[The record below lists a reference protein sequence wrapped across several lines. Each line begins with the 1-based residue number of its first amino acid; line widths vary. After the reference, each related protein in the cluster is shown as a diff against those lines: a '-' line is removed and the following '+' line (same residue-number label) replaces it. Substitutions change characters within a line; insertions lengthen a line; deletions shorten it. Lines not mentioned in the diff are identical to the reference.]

1 MAKTKK
7 GVDQPEQVSTA
18 QYWLDEIKRAED
30 SFSKWHERAK
40 KVVDR
45 YRDERSGQDNHR
57 RKFNILWSNTQVM
70 KPALYGRM
78 PKPEVSRRYNDQ
90 DAVGRTAA
98 MIQER
103 ALEYEVEEFPDY
115 NQAMSGAVED
125 RLLPGRGVA
134 WVRYELDEETG
145 NECAPTDYV
154 HWQDFLHNPARTW
167 DEVWWVAKRVY
178 MTKEEG
184 EARFGPIFLQ
194 VPIEMK
200 KESLNDR
207 ENPKDSLK
215 DKAQVWEIWDKHTKE
230 VCWVAKGFRNELD
243 RKPDPLQLEKFFPCP
258 RPLYATTTTGSLIP
272 VPDYCEY
279 QDQAEELDL
288 ISQRI
293 SLLTKALKV
302 RGVYNAEYKSIK
314 RLLTETE
321 DNELIPVDSWAAF
334 AEKGGLKG
342 AVDWLP
348 IDMVANVLTTLF
360 EAREQ
365 CLTVI
370 YQTIGLSDIMRGST
384 DSDETLG
391 AQQLKANF
399 GSMRLRSTQA
409 EVARFATDLLR
420 LKAEIQCRFYSPEKL
435 LEMAGI
441 AQTLDG
447 QNQEQVQQAVALL
460 KEARLKDFRISIESD
475 TLAQIDEGQEKQEMV
490 EFVTSLGT
498 MLKESV
504 PVIQGAP
511 ALLPAIGETIK
522 LVIRK
527 QRAGRAIEAAW
538 DQALQAAAQQMSG
551 PQGIPPEVQEQIQAA
566 QEEIAKKGQE
576 LQAQEQDLFKRETEH
591 KVAQFQFDAQKQ
603 VADTERKAQDEV
615 RAAKQQA
622 EQSQAEAQT
631 QVQDQGRQIGEEKLL
646 MQVQQLI
653 SQHGAAIE
661 KIVQNATTDLTIS
674 EVKSD
679 AKRKAAG
686 EKQKD
691 EKEEGRSK
699 KVVEQVAA
707 ANEKLGETIGQAI
720 IKGMSQPKRI
730 VRGKDGRA
738 EGVEVAT

>member
-7 GVDQPEQVSTA
+7 GVDQEERVSSA
-18 QYWLDEIKRAED
+18 EYWLDEIGRAEG
-30 SFSKWHERAK
+30 SFEKWNERAK

-45 YRDERSGQDNHR
+45 YRDERSGAEVHR

-90 DAVGRTAA
+90 DPIGRAAA

-103 ALEYEVEEFPDY
+103 ALEYEVEEYPDY

-134 WVRYELDEETG
+134 WVRYEMDEETG
-145 NECAPTDYV
+145 HECAPTDYV

-167 DEVWWVAKRVY
+167 DEVWWVARRVY
-178 MTKEEG
+178 MTKDEG
-184 EARFGPIFLQ
+184 AARFGDIFAQ
-194 VPIEMK
+194 VPIETK
-200 KESLNDR
+200 KDSQADR
-207 ENPKDSLK
+207 ETPKDSMRN
-215 DKAQVWEIWDKHTKE
+215 KAQVWEIWDKNKKE
-230 VCWVAKGFRNELD
+230 VCWIAKGFRFELD
-243 RKPDPLQLEKFFPCP
+243 RKPDPLQLESFFPCP

-314 RLLTETE
+314 RLLQETE

-348 IDMVANVLTTLF
+348 IDMVSKVLESLF
-360 EAREQ
+360 VAREQ

-441 AQTLDG
+441 QHTQDG
-447 QNQEQVQQAVALL
+447 QNQQLVMQAVQLL
-460 KEARLKDFRISIESD
+460 KQAKLSDFRISIESD

-498 MLKESV
+498 MLKEALPIV
-504 PVIQGAP
+504 QGAP

-538 DQALQAAAQQMSG
+538 DQALQAAAQQIAG
-551 PQGIPPEVQEQIQAA
+551 PQGIPPEVQEEIQAA

-576 LQAQEQDLFKRETEH
+576 LQAQEQDLFKQKTEQDVAKIQFEADKKIFATEQ
-591 KVAQFQFDAQKQ
+591 KVAQESFAIKEKAANDDLQAKEKVGKKVMDLEAEKENIRLSKQKEDADRAGKEAEQKQ
-603 VADTERKAQDEV
+603 SKSAEVEGRNDKMVKLVEAVIESNKDLIEVLSADREIMRDPKSG
-615 RAAKQQA
+615 RA
-622 EQSQAEAQT
+622 T
-631 QVQDQGRQIGEEKLL
+631 GTRV
-646 MQVQQLI
+646 
-653 SQHGAAIE
+653 
-661 KIVQNATTDLTIS
+661 
-674 EVKSD
+674 
-679 AKRKAAG
+679 KRKAA
-686 EKQKD
+686 
-691 EKEEGRSK
+691 
-699 KVVEQVAA
+699 
-707 ANEKLGETIGQAI
+707 
-720 IKGMSQPKRI
+720 
-730 VRGKDGRA
+730 
-738 EGVEVAT
+738 